1 MAVQLRVTEATET
14 YTMLRTTLAQLHD
27 VLAREMEGESGLP
40 FERYFVLLM
49 LAQAEAGTLRP
60 SELADALPITR
71 SGVTRL
77 IDRLERDGIVERR
90 SCASDGR
97 GNFVALTPPGEK
109 VFRQA
114 GRVHLRGI
122 DQHLGSNI
130 TVDEMAQLRRIVTK
144 LGTAIYAA
152 DAASIATKRRTE

>member
-1 MAVQLRVTEATET
+1 MAVKMRVTDATET
-14 YTMLRTTLAQLHD
+14 YTMLRTTLARLHD
-27 VLAREMEGESGLP
+27 VLAREMEDETAMP
-40 FERYFVLLM
+40 FERYSILLT
-49 LAQAEAGTLRP
+49 LARAEDGALRP
-60 SELADALPITR
+60 SDLAEVLPITR

-90 SCASDGR
+90 SCATDGR

-122 DQHLGSNI
+122 DEHLGSKL
-130 TVDEMAQLRRIVTK
+130 TPDEMAELRRIMTK
-144 LGTAIYAA
+144 LAAGIDAA
-152 DAASIATKRRTE
+152 DSGP